1 MRHNGLSYGRAG
13 MLTLGTMFVLTAC
26 GGDKKDEAGM
36 AGDTSAAT
44 SATSGG
50 MVADTA
56 AGSMGASDTAGGAM
70 GGAMSDANILS
81 AISMSN
87 AAEIGTSKAAQSKLT
102 DANVKAFARDM
113 ITQHQTMQ
121 GQADK
126 VAKQANITPE
136 PGSQGDAMKKM
147 VDSATTALTS
157 GTRGA
162 AYDQQYITLQVQ
174 AHQST
179 LDNLQRFQNSAQNA
193 ELKNLIQ
200 QAIPKVQ
207 QHLQR
212 ARDIQGKL
220 GAA

>member
-1 MRHNGLSYGRAG
+1 
-13 MLTLGTMFVLTAC
+13 MFVLTAC
-26 GGDKKDEAGM
+26 GGDRKGESET

-50 MVADTA
+50 ALADTGA
-56 AGSMGASDTAGGAM
+56 ATMGAGDTAGGSMGASGPV
-70 GGAMSDANILS
+70 SDANILAMIS
-81 AISMSN
+81 ASN
-87 AAEIGTSKAAQSKLT
+87 AAEIATSKAAQNKLT

-113 ITQHQTMQ
+113 IREHQTMQ

-126 VAKQANITPE
+126 LATKLNITPE
-136 PGSQGDAMKKM
+136 PGAQGNAMKKM
-147 VDSATTALTS
+147 VDSATTALNS

-162 AYDQQYITLQVQ
+162 EYDQQYITLQVQ

-179 LDNLQRFQNSAQNA
+179 LDNLQRFQTSTQNA
-193 ELKNLIQ
+193 EVRNLIQ
-200 QAIPKVQ
+200 QAVPKVQ

>member
-1 MRHNGLSYGRAG
+1 

-26 GGDKKDEAGM
+26 GGDKTDESAM

-50 MVADTA
+50 ALADTG
-56 AGSMGASDTAGGAM
+56 AGAMGAGDTTGGAM
-70 GGAMSDANILS
+70 GAMSDANILS
-81 AISMSN
+81 MISMSN
-87 AAEIGTSKAAQSKLT
+87 AAEIGTSKAAQNKLT
-102 DANVKAFARDM
+102 DANVKAYARDM
-113 ITQHQTMQ
+113 IREHQTMQ

-136 PGSQGDAMKKM
+136 PAPQGDAMKKM
-147 VDSATTALTS
+147 IDSATTALTS

-162 AYDQQYITLQVQ
+162 EYDQQYITLQVQ

-193 ELKNLIQ
+193 ELKTLIQ